1 VRRVHLTSEQLSR
14 FAEASGDRNPLHID
28 EGFARRTPYGRPIAH
43 GALVATAALG
53 SADREA
59 LLHAR
64 TLEMQFKKPVFP
76 GEEYTVDVVEASEE
90 KVRIEVAGGG
100 RVALNLAITV
110 DPAAAPLP
118 SPSSLERPTP
128 APVPRDYTLEELTAA
143 EVTISKPLAADIEAL
158 SALAVDLGADHV
170 PAAVLAWLAAAS
182 FTVGMLVP
190 GRDALFAGGRITRTS
205 APASGEL
212 TVSVSTADERMGF
225 VSLDVLLS
233 DGGAS
238 AEMTLHT
245 FLRPPVPEPDRE
257 RISRFLPPSEQLE
270 GRKVLV
276 VGASRGLGA
285 ALAGA
290 LSTQGATVWAAFARS
305 TEQAER
311 LRTEFGQERIRLLQF
326 DAANAEQT
334 AAAFEAVRAEG
345 GELDGVVVSAAPPP
359 GDTILHPDATQATVD
374 FVSTSI
380 ATVLVPLAEALKLL
394 STNGWLVVMSSSAL
408 DDPPA
413 GWPHYVV
420 AKAALEG
427 VAAYCARQTLA
438 RVIVVRA
445 PRMWTDSM
453 NTPIGRSGAAEK
465 EQVAA
470 AIVRRILAGDA
481 AGRPEILTPE
491 ELTEGAGTAT
501 PLA

>member
-1 VRRVHLTSEQLSR
+1 VRRVRLTAEQLSR
-14 FAEASGDRNPLHID
+14 FAESSGDRNPLHID
-28 EGFARRTPYGRPIAH
+28 ERFARRTPYGRPIAH

-53 SADREA
+53 SADEEA
-59 LLHAR
+59 LLHVRA
-64 TLEMQFKKPVFP
+64 LEMQFKKPVFP
-76 GEEYTVDVVEASEE
+76 GEEYTVDVVEASED

-110 DPAAAPLP
+110 DPVVAPLP
-118 SPSSLERPTP
+118 SPSTLERPTP
-128 APVPRDYTLEELTAA
+128 APVPREYTLEELTAA
-143 EVTISKPLAADIEAL
+143 EVTISEPLAADIEAL
-158 SALAVDLGADHV
+158 MTLAADLGAGHV

-190 GRDALFAGGRITRTS
+190 GRDAVFAGGRITRTS

-212 TVSVSTADERMGF
+212 TVSVSAADERTGF

-238 AEMTLHT
+238 AEMVLHT

-257 RISRFLPPSEQLE
+257 RIGRFLPPSTQLE
-270 GRKVLV
+270 GRKFFV

-290 LSTQGATVWAAFARS
+290 LSTQGATVWAGFAGS
-305 TEQAER
+305 TQQAER
-311 LRTEFGQERIRLLQF
+311 LRDEFGQERIRLLQF
-326 DAANAEQT
+326 DAADAEQA
-334 AAAFEAVRAEG
+334 AAAFEAVRAAG
-345 GELDGVVVSAAPPP
+345 GELDGVVVSAAPPLD
-359 GDTILHPDATQATVD
+359 DTVLHPDATQATLD

-380 ATVLVPLAEALKLL
+380 ATALVPLAEAQRLL
-394 STNGWLVVMSSSAL
+394 SADGSLVVMSSSAL

-427 VAAYCARQTLA
+427 AAAYYARHTTG

-453 NTPIGRSGAAEK
+453 NTPMGRSGAAEK

-470 AIVRRILAGDA
+470 AIVRRILAGGPT
-481 AGRPEILTPE
+481 GRPEIITPE
-491 ELTEGAGTAT
+491 ELTEEVGTAT
-501 PLA
+501 SRA

>member
-1 VRRVHLTSEQLSR
+1 MRRLRLTDEQLSR
-14 FAEASGDRNPLHID
+14 FAESSGDRNPLHID
-28 EGFARRTPYGRPIAH
+28 DRFARSTPYGRPIAH
-43 GALVATAALG
+43 GALVVTAALG
-53 SADREA
+53 SADEET

-64 TLEMQFKKPVFP
+64 ALEMQFKKPVVP
-76 GEEYTVDVVEASEE
+76 GVEYTVDVDANDDT
-90 KVRIEVAGGG
+90 VRIEVVGGG
-100 RVALNLAITV
+100 RLALSVAVTV
-110 DPAAAPLP
+110 DRTLDPLP
-118 SPSSLERPTP
+118 SPSSFERPARP
-128 APVPRDYTLEELTAA
+128 PVPREYTLEELTAS
-143 EVTISKPLAADIEAL
+143 EVTIAEPFAADVTAL
-158 SALAVDLGADHV
+158 SALAADLGAGHV

-205 APASGEL
+205 VLASGKL
-212 TVSVSTADERMGF
+212 AVSVSTADERTGF

-238 AEMTLHT
+238 AEMALHT

-257 RISRFLPPSEQLE
+257 CISRFLPPSAQLE

-290 LSTQGATVWAAFARS
+290 LSMQGATVWAGFALS

-311 LRTEFGQERIRLLQF
+311 LRDEFGQERIRLLRF

-334 AAAFEAVRAEG
+334 AVAFEAVRADVG
-345 GELDGVVVSAAPPP
+345 KFDGVVVSAAPPL
-359 GDTILHPDATQATVD
+359 DDAILHPDATQATLD
-374 FVSTSI
+374 FVRTSV
-380 ATVLVPLAEALKLL
+380 AMALVPLAEAQKLL
-394 STNGWLVVMSSSAL
+394 SEDGWLVVMSSSAL

-413 GWPHYVV
+413 GWLHYVV

-427 VAAYCARQTLA
+427 AAAYCARHTPA

-445 PRMWTDSM
+445 PRMWTDSV
-453 NTPIGRSGAAEK
+453 NTPLGRSGAAEK

-491 ELTEGAGTAT
+491 ELTDGAAT
-501 PLA
+501 PRA

>member
-1 VRRVHLTSEQLSR
+1 MRRVSLTDEQLSR
-14 FAEASGDRNPLHID
+14 FAKSSGDRNPLHID
-28 EGFARRTPYGRPIAH
+28 ERFARRTPYGRRIAH
-43 GALVATAALG
+43 GALVAMAALG
-53 SADREA
+53 SANEEA
-59 LLHAR
+59 LLHA
-64 TLEMQFKKPVFP
+64 TALEMQFKKPVVP
-76 GEEYTVDVVEASEE
+76 GGEYTVDVIESSED

-100 RVALNLAITV
+100 RLALGVAVTIDQAV
-110 DPAAAPLP
+110 AALP
-118 SPSSLERPTP
+118 SPSNFERP
-128 APVPRDYTLEELTAA
+128 APPPLPREYTLEDFTAA
-143 EVTISKPLAADIEAL
+143 EVTITEPFAADVEAL
-158 SALAVDLGADHV
+158 SALAADLGAGHV
-170 PAAVLAWLAAAS
+170 PAALLAWLAAAS

-212 TVSVSTADERMGF
+212 TVSVSAADERTGF
-225 VSLDVLLS
+225 VSVDVLLS

-238 AEMTLHT
+238 AEMALHT

-257 RISRFLPPSEQLE
+257 RTSRFLPPSAQLA
-270 GRKVLV
+270 GRKAFV

-290 LSTQGATVWAAFARS
+290 LSTQGATVWAGFAES

-311 LRTEFGQERIRLLQF
+311 LRDEFGQERIRLLQF

-359 GDTILHPDATQATVD
+359 GDTILHPDATQATLD

-380 ATVLVPLAEALKLL
+380 AMALVPLAEALKLL
-394 STNGWLVVMSSSAL
+394 SADGWLVVMSSSAL

-427 VAAYCARQTLA
+427 AAVYCARQTPA

-453 NTPIGRSGAAEK
+453 NTPMGRSGAAEK

-481 AGRPEILTPE
+481 TGRPEILTPE
-491 ELTEGAGTAT
+491 ELTEGAGTAA
-501 PLA
+501 PWA

>member
-1 VRRVHLTSEQLSR
+1 VRRVRLTAEQLSR
-14 FAEASGDRNPLHID
+14 FAESSGDRNPLHID
-28 EGFARRTPYGRPIAH
+28 ERFARRTPYGRPIAH

-53 SADREA
+53 SADEEA
-59 LLHAR
+59 LLHASA
-64 TLEMQFKKPVFP
+64 LEMQFKKPVFP
-76 GEEYTVDVVEASEE
+76 GEEYTVDVVEASEA

-100 RVALNLAITV
+100 RVVLNLAMTV
-110 DPAAAPLP
+110 DPAVAPLP

-128 APVPRDYTLEELTAA
+128 APVPREYTLEELTAA
-143 EVTISKPLAADIEAL
+143 EVTISQPFAADIEAL
-158 SALAVDLGADHV
+158 SALAVDLGAGHV

-257 RISRFLPPSEQLE
+257 RISRFLPPSAQLE

-290 LSTQGATVWAAFARS
+290 LSTQGATVWAGFARS

-311 LRTEFGQERIRLLQF
+311 LRDEFGQERIRLLQF

-359 GDTILHPDATQATVD
+359 GDTILHPDATQATLD

-380 ATVLVPLAEALKLL
+380 ATALVPLAEALKLL
-394 STNGWLVVMSSSAL
+394 STDGWLVVMSSSAL

-413 GWPHYVV
+413 GWPHYVM
-420 AKAALEG
+420 AKTALEG
-427 VAAYCARQTLA
+427 VAAYCARQTPA

-453 NTPIGRSGAAEK
+453 NTPMGRSGAAVK
-465 EQVAA
+465 EEVAA

-481 AGRPEILTPE
+481 AGRPEILAPAA
-491 ELTEGAGTAT
+491 LTEGAGAAT

>member
-1 VRRVHLTSEQLSR
+1 LTDEQLSR
-14 FAEASGDRNPLHID
+14 FAKSSGDRNPLHID
-28 EGFARRTPYGRPIAH
+28 ERFARRTPYGRPIAH
-43 GALVATAALG
+43 GALVAMAALG
-53 SADREA
+53 SANEEA
-59 LLHAR
+59 LLHA
-64 TLEMQFKKPVFP
+64 TALEMQFKKPVVP
-76 GEEYTVDVVEASEE
+76 GGEYTVDVVESSED

-100 RVALNLAITV
+100 RLALGVAVTIDQAV
-110 DPAAAPLP
+110 AALP
-118 SPSSLERPTP
+118 SPSNFERP
-128 APVPRDYTLEELTAA
+128 APPPLPREYTLEDFTAA
-143 EVTISKPLAADIEAL
+143 EVTITEPFAADVEAL
-158 SALAVDLGADHV
+158 SALAADLGAGHV
-170 PAAVLAWLAAAS
+170 PAALLAWLAAAS

-212 TVSVSTADERMGF
+212 TVSVSAADERTGF
-225 VSLDVLLS
+225 VSVDVLLS

-238 AEMTLHT
+238 AEMALHT

-257 RISRFLPPSEQLE
+257 RTSRFLPPSAQLA
-270 GRKVLV
+270 GRKAFV

-290 LSTQGATVWAAFARS
+290 LSTQGATVWAGFAES

-311 LRTEFGQERIRLLQF
+311 LRDEFGQERIRLLQF
-326 DAANAEQT
+326 D
-334 AAAFEAVRAEG
+334 AFEAVRAEG

-359 GDTILHPDATQATVD
+359 GDTILHPDATQATLD

-380 ATVLVPLAEALKLL
+380 AMALVPLAEALKLL
-394 STNGWLVVMSSSAL
+394 SADGWLVVMSSSAL

-427 VAAYCARQTLA
+427 AAVYCARQTPA

-453 NTPIGRSGAAEK
+453 NTPMGRSGAAEK

-481 AGRPEILTPE
+481 TGRPEILTPE
-491 ELTEGAGTAT
+491 ELTEGAGTAA
-501 PLA
+501 PWA

>member
-1 VRRVHLTSEQLSR
+1 MRTVRLTAEQLSR
-14 FAEASGDRNPLHID
+14 FAESSGDRNPLHVD
-28 EGFARRTPYGRPIAH
+28 ERFARRTPYGRAIAH

-53 SADREA
+53 SADEEA
-59 LLHAR
+59 LRHAWA
-64 TLEMQFKKPVFP
+64 LELQFKKPVFP
-76 GEEYTVDVVEASEE
+76 GEEYTVDVVEASED

-110 DPAAAPLP
+110 DPVVAPLP
-118 SPSSLERPTP
+118 SPSNSERSTPTQL
-128 APVPRDYTLEELTAA
+128 PREYTLEELTGA
-143 EVTISKPLAADIEAL
+143 EVTISEPFAADIEGL
-158 SALAVDLGADHV
+158 MALAADLGAGHV

-182 FTVGMLVP
+182 FTVGMLLP
-190 GRDALFAGGRITRTS
+190 GRDAVFAGGRITRTS

-212 TVSVSTADERMGF
+212 TVSVSAADERTGF

-238 AEMTLHT
+238 AEMALHT

-257 RISRFLPPSEQLE
+257 RISRFLPPSTQLE
-270 GRKVLV
+270 GRKFLV

-290 LSTQGATVWAAFARS
+290 LSTQGATVWAGFAGS

-311 LRTEFGQERIRLLQF
+311 LRDEFGQERIRLLQF
-326 DAANAEQT
+326 DAADAEQA
-334 AAAFEAVRAEG
+334 AAAFEAVRVDG
-345 GELDGVVVSAAPPP
+345 GELDGVVVSAAPPLD
-359 GDTILHPDATQATVD
+359 DTVLHPDATRATLD

-380 ATVLVPLAEALKLL
+380 ATALVPLAEAQRLL
-394 STNGWLVVMSSSAL
+394 SADGWLVVISSSAL

-427 VAAYCARQTLA
+427 AAAYCARHTDG

-445 PRMWTDSM
+445 PRMWTDSV
-453 NTPIGRSGAAEK
+453 NTPLGRSGAAEK

-470 AIVRRILAGDA
+470 AIVRRILAGEA
-481 AGRPEILTPE
+481 TGRPEILTPE
-491 ELTEGAGTAT
+491 ELTDGAGIAT
-501 PLA
+501 SRA